1 MLMQRFSIPKM
12 SCGGCVK
19 TITQAVR
26 TLDANAV
33 VEPDL
38 SSRQVGI
45 QSSASSDELLA
56 ALAQAGY
63 PASKLAA

>member
-1 MLMQRFSIPKM
+1 MMQLFSIPKM

-26 TLDANAV
+26 ALDAEAV
-33 VEPDL
+33 VDADL
-38 SSRQVGI
+38 ARREVGI
-45 QSSASSDELLA
+45 RTSTAQGELLA

-63 PASKLAA
+63 PATKLAA

>member
-1 MLMQRFSIPKM
+1 MERFSIPKM

-19 TITQAVR
+19 TITGAVR
-26 TLDANAV
+26 AVDQNAV

-38 SSRQVGI
+38 ARREVSIRSSTG
-45 QSSASSDELLA
+45 SDALLA

-63 PASKLAA
+63 PATKLVA